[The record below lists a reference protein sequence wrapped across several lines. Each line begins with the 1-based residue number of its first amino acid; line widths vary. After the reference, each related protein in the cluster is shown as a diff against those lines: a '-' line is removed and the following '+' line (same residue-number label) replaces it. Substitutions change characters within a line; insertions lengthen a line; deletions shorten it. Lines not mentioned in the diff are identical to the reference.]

1 MNFFINFAAC
11 TGHTYAI
18 LSKYRNFITAMQLF
32 YAPDLVPPEHTLD
45 EEESKHCVR
54 VLRMGVGDR
63 LSVTDGRGN
72 LYRCEVVDADPRRCR
87 IRVVDCQS
95 EFERL
100 PYRLT
105 MAVAPTKN
113 ADRFEWFL
121 EKATEVGVA
130 EIVPL
135 ETEHSERR
143 SFKAERGEKVITAA
157 MKQSLKAYR
166 PVLHPLTEFRKA
178 VERPFEGRKF
188 IAHCD
193 PARTP
198 VGKAYLTHTLQRGES
213 AVIFIGP
220 EGDFSPAEI
229 DFALAHGFEEITLG
243 TQRLR
248 TETAAVVATV
258 MAAVA
263 NN

>member
-1 MNFFINFAAC
+1 M
-11 TGHTYAI
+11 
-18 LSKYRNFITAMQLF
+18 
-32 YAPDLVPPEHTLD
+32 
-45 EEESKHCVR
+45 
-54 VLRMGVGDR
+54 
-63 LSVTDGRGN
+63 
-72 LYRCEVVDADPRRCR
+72 
-87 IRVVDCQS
+87 
-95 EFERL
+95 

-121 EKATEVGVA
+121 EKATEVGVT

-166 PVLHPLTEFRKA
+166 PVLHPLTAFRHA
-178 VERPFEGRKF
+178 VERPFEGRRF

-193 PARTP
+193 AARTP
-198 VGKAYLTHTLQRGES
+198 AGKAYLAAALQRGES
-213 AVIFIGP
+213 AEVFIGP

-229 DFALAHGFEEITLG
+229 DFALTHGFEEITLG
-243 TQRLR
+243 PQRLR

-258 MAAVA
+258 MAAVV
-263 NN
+263 NNRDS